1 MTSLYDVQIPSK
13 KGFQIN
19 LSQGEG
25 GGVCILWHKSMSKH
39 IKKLDV
45 GNERIQAI
53 QLQTQNSKIIIIN
66 VYMPTFES
74 NSTRKYQE
82 CLDILNAIIAAN
94 NKHDCIICGDFNASL
109 SENRNNKHDKL
120 FKTFICQN
128 QLSHTMPS
136 LSIPTFIQHSG
147 NGSSQID
154 FILSENSQLLGKTRI
169 DRNDFSNTSAHTS
182 ISAHIY
188 CTLPENNGKIQRE
201 NSKKAEKILWE
212 SGSIAKY
219 QQKLL
224 ENFQNTPP
232 SEDIDETIGNI
243 TQIIKK
249 CTKLAFPTKSY
260 EAQRPK
266 IQNITNHFVFS

>member
-1 MTSLYDVQIPSK
+1 MTN
-13 KGFQIN
+13 F
-19 LSQGEG
+19 
-25 GGVCILWHKSMSKH
+25 
-39 IKKLDV
+39 
-45 GNERIQAI
+45 
-53 QLQTQNSKIIIIN
+53 
-66 VYMPTFES
+66 
-74 NSTRKYQE
+74 
-82 CLDILNAIIAAN
+82 
-94 NKHDCIICGDFNASL
+94 
-109 SENRNNKHDKL
+109 

-154 FILSENSQLLGKTRI
+154 FILSANSQLLGKTRI

-188 CTLPENNGKIQRE
+188 CTLPETNGKIQRE

-224 ENFQNTPP
+224 E
-232 SEDIDETIGNI
+232 
-243 TQIIKK
+243 
-249 CTKLAFPTKSY
+249 KLSKYTTFRRY
-260 EAQRPK
+260 RR
-266 IQNITNHFVFS
+266 NHW